1 MAITDDQLLAQRA
14 TQEPDAFAALYQR
27 HVGAVYGFVYRS
39 AGSRE
44 IAEDVTAA
52 AFERAWRALDTFEWR
67 GNGFRSWVMRIAATE
82 LADHYRRQ
90 QRDGRPRAQMALR
103 DLAANTSDG
112 TADAPPAEATIETD
126 LAALRSALATLRPR
140 YQEVIT
146 MRYLSGLSTDDAAAA
161 LGCSPKTLAVVLHR
175 AVGALRRAMAEL
187 EVRP

>member
-1 MAITDDQLLAQRA
+1 VAITDDQVLAQRA
-14 TQEPDAFAALYQR
+14 AQEPDAFAVLYQR

-52 AFERAWRALDTFEWR
+52 AFERAWRALGTFEWR
-67 GNGFRSWVMRIAATE
+67 GNGFRAWVMRIAATE

-90 QRDGRPRAQMALR
+90 QRDQRPRAQMALR
-103 DLAANTSDG
+103 ELATVA
-112 TADAPPAEATIETD
+112 ADEAPIEATVETD

-175 AVGALRRAMAEL
+175 AVRALRRAMADL